1 MKSHKSPFTDVFF
14 LLQAGVGSSCVRGN
28 SIILVIFIRQVASY
42 LEYRV
47 QTTLSID
54 DQETSLPFPSITI
67 CNYNQFRK
75 SLAIRSPD
83 LMALLKDLFSIES
96 RVDMEEVQKR
106 DEPDTA
112 PLLSNRW
119 NLTAELISMAHVLEQ
134 MVIMCYWCG
143 VKITCHEY
151 FSRTLTEVG
160 VCYTFNSEK
169 VQKEKNPLTAYCAGS
184 DCGLTLRMNIQ
195 TNEHYFGEGDA
206 SGIRVSISGKT
217 NIYVLIVIFFE
228 VINISAFRRH
238 IIVCIFCEGSVWWTK
253 FYCIFTADELHVGFN
268 SPFLCC

>member
-1 MKSHKSPFTDVFF
+1 MWVLAVCTGIVLF
-14 LLQAGVGSSCVRGN
+14 
-28 SIILVIFIRQVASY
+28 LVIFIRQVGSY

-119 NLTAELISMAHVLEQ
+119 NLTAELISLAHILEQ

-169 VQKEKNPLTAYCAGS
+169 VQKEKDPLTAYCAGS

-217 NIYVLIVIFFE
+217 NISFNRNFCRSYKYL
-228 VINISAFRRH
+228 
-238 IIVCIFCEGSVWWTK
+238 CIYETH
-253 FYCIFTADELHVGFN
+253 YCLY
-268 SPFLCC
+268 LL